1 MKLSNKIY
9 FYLSYCFHK
18 FILIWI
24 EVKEP
29 KFNFFLVEFLYS
41 LGKIIKP
48 INQVYLNIPI
58 EKLSTVFGTFSIR
71 PNTMDAIS
79 TSPAFERRD
88 IDYLLEILTQK
99 RKENKR
105 ILFLDVGADVGTY
118 AIAVGNFMNKYKN
131 YKIVCF
137 EPEETSAALLKKNI
151 TQNNLN
157 RKISVKELAL
167 GDKNGSASL
176 QYNFVNPG
184 ATSIK
189 DFKRDNLKKIKVA
202 KLDSLDL
209 AYGKSNVLIM
219 KIDVEGYESQVIAGA
234 IKTLRSFD
242 EAYLIVEDF
251 INPKIK
257 KYLINNKFKFIEKL
271 TPYNS
276 WWKL

>member
-1 MKLSNKIY
+1 M
-9 FYLSYCFHK
+9 
-18 FILIWI
+18 IWI